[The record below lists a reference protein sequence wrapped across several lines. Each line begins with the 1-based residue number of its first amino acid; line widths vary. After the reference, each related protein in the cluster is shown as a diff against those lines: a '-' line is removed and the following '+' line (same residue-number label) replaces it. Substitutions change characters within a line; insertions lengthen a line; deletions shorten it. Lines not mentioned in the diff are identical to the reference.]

1 MISDMLET
9 AHLFGNQPNEVYDN
23 HEDAKLFQGKKGF
36 QRSVTKFGKSI
47 LEQESQLV
55 HTILKKL
62 LDQKAIESVKCAKYI
77 ENHQGNCLLESV

>member
-1 MISDMLET
+1 MLET
-9 AHLFGNQPNEVYDN
+9 AHLFGNKPNEVYDH
-23 HEDAKLFQGKKGF
+23 HEDAKLFQGKKDF
-36 QRSVTKFGKSI
+36 QRNVTKFGKSI